1 MPYRRLPKTDQA
13 RIQSLQKIIELDKE
27 NLDSVPISS
36 RLLMQAK
43 TYFPVFYTLVFQYN
57 ETYNAQVD
65 ENKKYQ
71 TIVRNAR
78 MYISHFI
85 QVLNFA
91 VLRGEIKREVK
102 ELYKLNQDDFTVP
115 DLISEAS
122 MVEWGNNIIEG
133 EQMRVIQGG
142 FPLSY
147 PTIAKVK
154 MHFDIF
160 NDNRVNQKT
169 RQKSTSRN
177 QQKVAQMRIQ
187 IDELILQIWD
197 AVEAYYSYMLP
208 YAKYKACKKCGLIYY
223 YRRGEQPLT
232 PKVDEDLRKA
242 EEATL
247 RIEFDEDNNFDE
259 GDDNNNFDEEDNQ
272 ENDNDQVV
280 IIE

>member
-36 RLLMQAK
+36 RLMMQAK
-43 TYFPVFYTLVFQYN
+43 TYFPVFYTLVLQYN

-71 TIVRNAR
+71 KIVRNAR

-102 ELYKLNQDDFTVP
+102 ELYKLQQDDFTVP

-133 EQMRVIQGG
+133 EQLRIMQGG
-142 FPLSY
+142 VPLSF

-160 NDNRVNQKT
+160 DENRMYQKT
-169 RQKSTSRN
+169 RQKSTTRN

-208 YAKYKACKKCGLIYY
+208 YAKLNACQKCGLIYY
-223 YRRGEQPLT
+223 YRRGEHVLT
-232 PKVDEDLRKA
+232 PKVDNDLRMA

-247 RIEFDEDNNFDE
+247 RIEFDNDNEDFEDDDSNNFA
-259 GDDNNNFDEEDNQ
+259 GNEEL
-272 ENDNDQVV
+272 
-280 IIE
+280 